1 MLQKKLLVLDMVG
14 LNKKEELVVAERQ
27 KFVTASENAD
37 ESDVGAGEGSIPPPP
52 TAEGQLSEETQSSSR
67 KRKWEE

>member
-37 ESDVGAGEGSIPPPP
+37 ESDVGAGEGSIPP
-52 TAEGQLSEETQSSSR
+52 TAEKQLSEETQSSSR